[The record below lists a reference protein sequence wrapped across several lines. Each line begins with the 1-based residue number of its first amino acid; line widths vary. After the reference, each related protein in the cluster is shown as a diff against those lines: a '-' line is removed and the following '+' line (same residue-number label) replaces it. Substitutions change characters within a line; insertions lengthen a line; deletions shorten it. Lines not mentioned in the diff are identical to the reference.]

1 MPFAAQTGKFA
12 SGEKVAFASLAT
24 ITGFVA
30 ARKSYEGENIMPL
43 LKISKDTPISEITL
57 RRYEKP
63 YDLDRRELVRKLCLS
78 SGLLQPGDS
87 RDVIVDILFVL
98 LDSKKESKLLSSE
111 DVKSQVINARKQ
123 RNLPLVG
130 VASSNV
136 RRQLKRLRDIF
147 LVEKVRNSYRITEF
161 DNVSV
166 IFNEKIEQYL
176 LASMLDRVREYC
188 KKVDEEFS

>member
-1 MPFAAQTGKFA
+1 
-12 SGEKVAFASLAT
+12 
-24 ITGFVA
+24 
-30 ARKSYEGENIMPL
+30 MPL
-43 LKISKDTPISEITL
+43 LRISRDTPISEITL

-63 YDLDRRELVRKLCLS
+63 YDLNRRELVRKLCLS

-87 RDVIVDILFVL
+87 RDIIVDILHVL
-98 LDSKKESKLLSSE
+98 LDAKKDNKLLGSE
-111 DVKSQVINARKQ
+111 DIKDLVVVLRKQ
-123 RNLPLVG
+123 SNLPLVG

-136 RRQLKRLRDIF
+136 RRQIKRLRDIF
-147 LVEKVRNSYRITEF
+147 LVEKVKNNYRITEF

-176 LASMLDRVREYC
+176 LAAMLDRVREYC

>member
-1 MPFAAQTGKFA
+1 MPA
-12 SGEKVAFASLAT
+12 
-24 ITGFVA
+24 
-30 ARKSYEGENIMPL
+30 M
-43 LKISKDTPISEITL
+43 LKISRDTPISEITL

-63 YDLDRRELVRKLCLS
+63 YELEKRELVRKLCLS

-87 RDVIVDILFVL
+87 RDIIVDILFVL
-98 LDSKKESKLLSSE
+98 LSAKKDNVAISSE
-111 DVKSQVINARKQ
+111 DIRDKVIEIRKEQ
-123 RNLPLVG
+123 KLPMVG

-136 RRQLKRLRDIF
+136 RRQIKRLRDIF

-176 LASMLDRVREYC
+176 LSSVLDRIRDYC

>member
-1 MPFAAQTGKFA
+1 M
-12 SGEKVAFASLAT
+12 
-24 ITGFVA
+24 
-30 ARKSYEGENIMPL
+30 NL

-63 YDLDRRELVRKLCLS
+63 YDLNRRELVRKLCLS

-87 RDVIVDILFVL
+87 RDIIVDILFVL
-98 LDSKKESKLLSSE
+98 LDSKKDSKLLSSE
-111 DVKSQVINARKQ
+111 DIRDQIIVIRKSN
-123 RNLPLVG
+123 NLPMVG

-136 RRQLKRLRDIF
+136 RRQIKRLRDMF
-147 LVEKVRNSYRITEF
+147 LVEKVKNNYRITEF

-176 LASMLDRVREYC
+176 LAAMLDRVREYC